1 MVLPF
6 GRHSGR
12 LDAWVVSVLLS
23 WPACAVSRTVA
34 SFSFAPRETHDVA
47 CRVGGR
53 QHVTAHAR
61 RWRGAGAHSTR
72 QCSVRA
78 ARVGFIVME
87 LADFMSESWKT
98 HTLQPKPNKTRTL
111 DCTPGTFDYAC
122 AFGRCTFLWSVG
134 KKRHDH
140 ALRSSPQRA
149 SLERSSGFRL
159 CPTRSLLSLAV
170 VEDGDHTTGDSVE
183 VDGVYWGGDD
193 DAKRAS
199 HAHVGRQGQG
209 GAHGRDGSQAKRASP
224 RRRVQ
229 SLARL
234 TGEVAGS

>member
-1 MVLPF
+1 MLPF

-122 AFGRCTFLWSVG
+122 AFGRCTFPFGPSV
-134 KKRHDH
+134 RNDTTM
-140 ALRSSPQRA
+140 LSRSSPQRA
-149 SLERSSGFRL
+149 SLERSSGFSTL
-159 CPTRSLLSLAV
+159 PDAVAASLSLWWRT
-170 VEDGDHTTGDSVE
+170 GTTPP
-183 VDGVYWGGDD
+183 
-193 DAKRAS
+193 ATQRR
-199 HAHVGRQGQG
+199 GRRCLLG
-209 GAHGRDGSQAKRASP
+209 
-224 RRRVQ
+224 RRR
-229 SLARL
+229 
-234 TGEVAGS
+234 